1 MRKVAFAVAVLVAVG
16 LAFWALRAFGGNGPL
31 QRSES
36 LDALPTAPARK
47 GKFEITLMAVGE
59 VATAKSLS
67 VTAPFR
73 GKIVYLA
80 DEGYVKKGELLVALD
95 TTDLEEQRRKKQLEV
110 ELAEDR
116 YRNKKREV
124 DLQLTQL
131 ENKRADAASDVE
143 IARAAYEEKKRAYE
157 RTERLVEKGL
167 YPKVRLEEAR
177 FALLQAEKNLRKAER
192 RLQEVEKEVQT
203 RKNMLLTELKGVE
216 SEWETKKRELADLE
230 RKIAAARFYAPTSGL
245 VIHASAWRGGNF
257 GKVQVGD
264 ETWPGQVILTFPDT
278 SEILSIMKVEEARI
292 QEVRVGQKVR
302 VRVEALPGKVYT
314 GTVIR
319 KGDVAITQLR
329 RRRFFFSGEEQSKG
343 FEVRVRIEDA
353 DDRLRPGMTTRN
365 EIILETLDD
374 AVYVPMEAVFEK
386 DGKTVVFVKE
396 GDRYRMVPVRL
407 GKRSDVEVQVLEGL
421 RGDEE
426 VFLADPTKAT
436 SRWKPPR
443 ARTRFPARRR

>member
-1 MRKVAFAVAVLVAVG
+1 MKRVAAFLVLFLFLAVG
-16 LAFWALRAFGGNGPL
+16 FWAFRAVTGRAAL
-31 QRSES
+31 QRGE
-36 LDALPTAPARK
+36 ALEEIPTAPVRR

-59 VATAKSLS
+59 IATAKSLS

-124 DLQLTQL
+124 DLQITQL
-131 ENKRADAASDVE
+131 ENKLADARSDVE
-143 IARAAYEEKKRAYE
+143 IARAAYEERKRAYE
-157 RTERLVEKGL
+157 RTQKMVERGL
-167 YPKVRLEEAR
+167 YPRVRLEEAE

-192 RLQEVEKEVQT
+192 KLREVEKEVET
-203 RKNMLLTELKGVE
+203 RKNMLLTDLKSVE
-216 SEWETKKRELADLE
+216 SEWETRKRELEDIE
-230 RKIAAARFYAPTSGL
+230 RKIRSAKFYAPTSGL

-292 QEVRVGQKVR
+292 QEVQLGQKVR
-302 VRVEALPGKVYT
+302 VRVEALPGRVYT

-365 EIILETLDD
+365 EIILQVVED
-374 AVYVPMEAVFEK
+374 AVYVPLEAVFEK
-386 DGKTVVFVKE
+386 DGQSVVFVRE
-396 GDRYRMVPVRL
+396 GDGYRVVPVRL
-407 GKRSDVEVQVLEGL
+407 GPRSDVEVQILEGL

-426 VFLADPTKAT
+426 VLLADPTQRAQ
-436 SRWKPPR
+436 RWKPQKPR
-443 ARTRFPARRR
+443 VPPLRRR